1 MPDNDEMVLEDAGAV
16 VFTLEKALRRAV
28 RNGDPGALRAIK
40 PQHKKALQ
48 GLARARMKLIEG
60 EQIATDADV
69 AEMRRIKGEID
80 QAADSQQLVEGAIKF
95 AGFIAKFV

>member
-40 PQHKKALQ
+40 PQHSTRVILHRY
-48 GLARARMKLIEG
+48 LL
-60 EQIATDADV
+60 T
-69 AEMRRIKGEID
+69 GEID
-80 QAADSQQLVEGAIKF
+80 QAADAQQLVEGAIKF
-95 AGFIAKFV
+95 VGFIAKFV